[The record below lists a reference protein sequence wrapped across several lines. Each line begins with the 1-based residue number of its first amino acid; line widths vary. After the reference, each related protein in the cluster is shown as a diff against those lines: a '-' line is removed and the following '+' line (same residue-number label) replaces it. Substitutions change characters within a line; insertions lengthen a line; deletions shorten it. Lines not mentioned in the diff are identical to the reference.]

1 MSFKVNDRVRDKK
14 GECRGT
20 VKYVGK
26 VATSTKNPDF
36 IWIGVQWDDPK
47 RGKHDGETGGV
58 RYFRCDENTSG
69 SFAKPTKLIRASG
82 LLKMLKERY
91 EKDDTTGNFRATFD
105 GDEGREFEVT
115 LVGVEKIK
123 KRQKLD
129 VIESVSLENS
139 NFGVAGEDAE
149 SIGKTCPKLRELHAP
164 ETLVGSWSEIAN
176 IVSQLPTLEVLN
188 LSRNRIAEMSP
199 KIEIG
204 TSFSNLRSLIL
215 NRTFV
220 FEHTYRSSVVLCEKI
235 NREYQSRT
243 LQNTQLSP
251 SHSNTGT
258 GVSWNQV
265 LKLERAVPKL
275 EKLHLCGNNL
285 SALRKKEDAFANLKK
300 LDLSE
305 NPVEWKEVCDFAHSL
320 KNLECLILND
330 TEIDHVKLYVTSVYI
345 ISIENTNSQMFTLE
359 HYEEIKHTRTHRY
372 DDKSSFSNLR
382 SLSLC
387 GGKID
392 SWITVDELNRFP
404 TLVSLKFSRQPALL
418 KSLGPRQQRQQLVA
432 RVAGLLQLNSSDV
445 RRRERDDAEKI
456 YLHVVLSDAVSS
468 SSSSNDDE
476 SKNLDNDSQWP
487 EELRKMLMV
496 STRHTLVSQ
505 HPRLLELLRRHG
517 LPPSLR
523 SKSSGDKKMQ
533 GMVSLVLRSM
543 ATVSISKEPRT

>member
-215 NRTFV
+215 NRT
-220 FEHTYRSSVVLCEKI
+220 
-235 NREYQSRT
+235 
-243 LQNTQLSP
+243 
-251 SHSNTGT
+251 

-330 TEIDHVKLYVTSVYI
+330 TEIDHVKL
-345 ISIENTNSQMFTLE
+345 
-359 HYEEIKHTRTHRY
+359 Y

-543 ATVSISKEPRT
+543 ATVSISKEPRTQRVPLRMKVGDLKRLCSRFFKVPPSQQRLKYREADDFSVPEELNDDKSVLAYYGVADGGTVFIHDDGDRK

>member
-1 MSFKVNDRVRDKK
+1 M
-14 GECRGT
+14 
-20 VKYVGK
+20 
-26 VATSTKNPDF
+26 
-36 IWIGVQWDDPK
+36 
-47 RGKHDGETGGV
+47 
-58 RYFRCDENTSG
+58 
-69 SFAKPTKLIRASG
+69 
-82 LLKMLKERY
+82 
-91 EKDDTTGNFRATFD
+91 
-105 GDEGREFEVT
+105 
-115 LVGVEKIK
+115 
-123 KRQKLD
+123 
-129 VIESVSLENS
+129 
-139 NFGVAGEDAE
+139 
-149 SIGKTCPKLRELHAP
+149 
-164 ETLVGSWSEIAN
+164 
-176 IVSQLPTLEVLN
+176 
-188 LSRNRIAEMSP
+188 
-199 KIEIG
+199 
-204 TSFSNLRSLIL
+204 
-215 NRTFV
+215 
-220 FEHTYRSSVVLCEKI
+220 
-235 NREYQSRT
+235 
-243 LQNTQLSP
+243 
-251 SHSNTGT
+251 
-258 GVSWNQV
+258 
-265 LKLERAVPKL
+265 KLERAVPKL

-330 TEIDHVKLYVTSVYI
+330 TEIDHVKLY
-345 ISIENTNSQMFTLE
+345 
-359 HYEEIKHTRTHRY
+359 

-392 SWITVDELNRFP
+392 SWSTVDELNRFP

-432 RVAGLLQLNSSDV
+432 RIAGLLQLNSSDV

-487 EELRKMLMV
+487 EELRKMLTV